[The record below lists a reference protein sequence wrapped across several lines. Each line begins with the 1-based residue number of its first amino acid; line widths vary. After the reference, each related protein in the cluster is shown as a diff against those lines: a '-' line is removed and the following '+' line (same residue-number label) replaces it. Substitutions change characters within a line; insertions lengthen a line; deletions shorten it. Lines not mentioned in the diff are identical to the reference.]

1 MRIAVI
7 VLIAALV
14 GGNVAHEPATGG
26 GVAVPGS
33 GGGSV
38 RGVGVAAGGGAEMRF
53 PYRKAGLSERQA
65 AAHLLSR
72 FTYGAGPGQ
81 VDAVVKMGLEN
92 WLTQQLE
99 GNLPDDSLGQ
109 VLDRYDALK
118 LTNEEI
124 VNTYPRAGQVVRM
137 AIRDGVISKDSVKVD
152 RKEYRDAL
160 NAYMQE
166 KGYKR
171 EQELFHQFINQKVLR
186 AAYSQNQL
194 REVLTDFWFNHFN
207 VSITKNDCAEFIPAY
222 ERDVIRPAAL
232 GNFSAL
238 LLGTAKSP
246 AMSYYLDNFSS
257 SGPLPERPQDR
268 DRVYAKAKVEKV
280 EMADS
285 SRVDASRAFA
295 SRVAASQN
303 GGGAGK
309 NRGLNENYAR
319 EVMELHTLGV
329 DGGYTQQDVT
339 QAARVLTGWGVYPM
353 NENGKG
359 IIERFSEDQLA
370 RRGFVHEGDFFFN
383 ANRHDKSE
391 KKLLG
396 QTFAAGGGYE
406 EGVRLLEMLAHHP
419 STAAFITRKIAVRF
433 VSDNPPQSLLDKMAK
448 TFRDKNGDIKEVLIT
463 MVEASEFWSADAV
476 REKTKSPFEL
486 AIGAVRSLHGTIEQP
501 YQLYTW
507 VTRMGEKKYYYQ
519 APTGFPDK
527 GAYWINTGSLLNRMN
542 FGLAL
547 ASGRIPGVSID
558 LVALNNGH
566 EPESAQAA
574 LIIYGKIILPERNL
588 DATMKRLMPM
598 LNDPTLAQKVDEA
611 SAKVGVQGV
620 GRGDGGTEMMQG
632 DEVVMDEKGGKRRSI
647 GGPVMSA
654 TATGNPMLAQVVG
667 IIIGSPEYQRR

>member
-1 MRIAVI
+1 MKMII

-14 GGNVAHEPATGG
+14 AGNVSAQ
-26 GVAVPGS
+26 
-33 GGGSV
+33 
-38 RGVGVAAGGGAEMRF
+38 MRF
-53 PYRKAGLSERQA
+53 PYRQAGLTERQA

-81 VDAVVKMGLEN
+81 VDVVVKMGLEK
-92 WLTQQLE
+92 WFAQQLE
-99 GNLPDDSLGQ
+99 GNLPDDSLEQ

-124 VNTYPRAGQVVRM
+124 VNTYPRAAQVLRM

-152 RKEYRDAL
+152 RKEYREAL
-160 NAYMQE
+160 QAYMLQ
-166 KGYKR
+166 KGYKK
-171 EQELFHQFINQKVLR
+171 EQDLFRQFVNQKVLR

-207 VSITKNDCAEFIPAY
+207 VSITKNDCAAFIPAY

-232 GNFSAL
+232 GNFSQL
-238 LLGTAKSP
+238 LLGTARSP

-257 SGPLPERPQDR
+257 SAPLPEGDL
-268 DRVYAKAKVEKV
+268 DKVYARAKVERV
-280 EMADS
+280 EMADQPKRS
-285 SRVDASRAFA
+285 EGDSGSRGLGDAAMQQNAVAAPVRVDEAPARVDAVPVQQR
-295 SRVAASQN
+295 
-303 GGGAGK
+303 K

-359 IIERFSEDQLA
+359 IIGRFSEDQLA

-383 ANRHDKSE
+383 ANRHDKGE
-391 KKLLG
+391 KKVLG

-433 VSDNPPQSLLDKMAK
+433 VSDDPPQSLLDKMAK
-448 TFRDKNGDIKEVLIT
+448 TFRDTNGDIKQVLIT
-463 MVEASEFWSADAV
+463 MAEAPEFWCADVV

-486 AIGAVRSLHGTIEQP
+486 AIGAVRSLRGTIEQP
-501 YQLYTW
+501 YPLYTW

-547 ASGRIPGVSID
+547 ASGRIPGVRID

-566 EPESAQAA
+566 EPESSQAA
-574 LIIYGKIILPERNL
+574 LITYGKIILPERDL

-598 LNDPTLAQKVDEA
+598 LNDPALAQKVDEA
-611 SAKVGVQGV
+611 SAKAWLPAGQDEP
-620 GRGDGGTEMMQG
+620 GRGNRGAE
-632 DEVVMDEKGGKRRSI
+632 
-647 GGPVMSA
+647 MSA
-654 TATGNPMLAQVVG
+654 TATGSPMLAQVVG

>member
-1 MRIAVI
+1 
-7 VLIAALV
+7 
-14 GGNVAHEPATGG
+14 
-26 GVAVPGS
+26 
-33 GGGSV
+33 
-38 RGVGVAAGGGAEMRF
+38 
-53 PYRKAGLSERQA
+53 
-65 AAHLLSR
+65 
-72 FTYGAGPGQ
+72 
-81 VDAVVKMGLEN
+81 MGLEK
-92 WLTQQLE
+92 WFAQQLE

-118 LTNEEI
+118 LTNEEV

-137 AIRDGVISKDSVKVD
+137 AIKDGVINKDSVKID
-152 RKEYRDAL
+152 RKEYRETL
-160 NAYMQE
+160 QAYMQE

-171 EQELFHQFINQKVLR
+171 EQDLFRQFINQKVLR

-222 ERDVIRPAAL
+222 ERDVIRPSAL
-232 GNFSAL
+232 GSFGEL
-238 LLGTAKSP
+238 LLKTAKSP

-257 SGPLPERPQDR
+257 SVALPEGQMQEQAR
-268 DRVYAKAKVEKV
+268 
-280 EMADS
+280 
-285 SRVDASRAFA
+285 
-295 SRVAASQN
+295 
-303 GGGAGK
+303 K

-359 IIERFSEDQLA
+359 IVERFSEDQLA

-383 ANRHDKSE
+383 ANRHDKGE
-391 KKLLG
+391 KKVLG
-396 QTFAAGGGYE
+396 RTFAAGGGYE
-406 EGVRLLEMLAHHP
+406 EGVQLLEMLAFRP

-448 TFRDKNGDIKEVLIT
+448 TFREKKGDIKQVLIT
-463 MVEASEFWSADAV
+463 MVTAPEFWSADVV

-527 GAYWINTGSLLNRMN
+527 GTYWINTGSLLNRMN

-547 ASGRIPGVSID
+547 ASGRIPGIRID
-558 LVALNNGH
+558 L
-566 EPESAQAA
+566 
-574 LIIYGKIILPERNL
+574 
-588 DATMKRLMPM
+588 
-598 LNDPTLAQKVDEA
+598 DEA
-611 SAKVGVQGV
+611 SAKKMGV
-620 GRGDGGTEMMQG
+620 
-632 DEVVMDEKGGKRRSI
+632 
-647 GGPVMSA
+647 
-654 TATGNPMLAQVVG
+654 
-667 IIIGSPEYQRR
+667 IIGSPEYQRR